1 MSDFTYTVQSLIPAA
16 RTTLWQHVT
25 QMRHVNDEL
34 MPFVRM
40 TYPADR
46 ASLAGQAVPMNTVLF
61 RSIILLFGILPIDL
75 HALAFDKIEDD
86 KAFYENSTTLTHK
99 YRKHT
104 RSLTD
109 TTGGTIVKDEVHFS
123 PRLPLIGH
131 LFLPIYTAIFRHRH
145 RQLLKAFK

>member
-1 MSDFTYTVQSLIPAA
+1 MPDFTYTVQTLIPAD
-16 RTTLWQHVT
+16 RPTLWQHVT

-46 ASLAGQAVPMNTVLF
+46 ASLAGQTVPMGTVLF
-61 RSIILLFGILPIDL
+61 RSVILLFGILPIDL
-75 HALAFDKIEDD
+75 HLLAFDKIEDN
-86 KAFYENSTTLTHK
+86 KAFYENSTTLTHR
-99 YRKHT
+99 YWKHT

-109 TTGGTIVKDEVHFS
+109 TSGGTIVKDEVHFS
-123 PRLPLIGH
+123 PRLPLIGY

-145 RQLLKAFK
+145 RQLARAFK